1 MAIEIP
7 SLRDLS
13 RRTTADV
20 QSALP
25 SANPTL
31 RETLLQALVFATTG
45 RTWEAWQQLRLLER
59 EIFPDTASD
68 ATTQARWGA
77 LKGLAPLLASRATG
91 YVSFTQQEDE
101 VASPIPL
108 GTLLQS
114 GTGNLYRTLEAGTM
128 QAVSLSITSMTRLGS
143 TVSVQT
149 SADHSFTGISAVTIT
164 GANEADYN
172 GTHDIVAT
180 GTDSFSFEIATTP
193 ESPATGVMT
202 ASAML
207 ATGLVESDGVG
218 QAQNLASDAVL
229 ILTSSIAEVEDEARV
244 AFSTVS
250 GGSDDET
257 TEEFRAR
264 YLHDYANPVAQFN
277 QAAIERAALAV
288 PGVTDV
294 FVHPITPNIGD
305 VTVYFLRGQDADIIP
320 SPREVADVRAAIL
333 DIFPAHSNPEDLY
346 VLAPTPHLVNFTFT
360 ELEPASKS
368 LQDQIIA
375 DLKALFRSQ
384 TSVGQVLEEDTF
396 RAAIFNT
403 VTLDGQERVTRFELS
418 GPVGD
423 ITPAAGSIPTLGNLS
438 FAL

>member
-13 RRTTADV
+13 RRAAADV

-68 ATTQARWGA
+68 VTTQERWGA
-77 LKGLAPLLASRATG
+77 LKGLAPLLASKAQG
-91 YVSFTQQEDE
+91 YISFTQVEGE
-101 VASPIPL
+101 TASPIPL
-108 GTLLQS
+108 GTVLQS
-114 GTGNLYRTLEAGTM
+114 GTGDLYRTLEAVTM
-128 QAVSLSITSMTRLGS
+128 QAVSLSIVSMTRLGS
-143 TVSVQT
+143 TVTVQT
-149 SADHSFTGISAVTIT
+149 SADHNFTGKTRVTIT

-172 GTHDIVAT
+172 NTHDIVAT
-180 GTDSFSFEIATTP
+180 GTDSFSFEIETIP
-193 ESPATGVMT
+193 DSPATGTMT
-202 ASAML
+202 ASAAL
-207 ATGLVESDGVG
+207 ATALVESDGVG
-218 QAQNLASDAVL
+218 QAQNLASDAAL
-229 ILTSSIAEVEDEARV
+229 TLTSPIAGVEDEARV
-244 AFSTVS
+244 VFSTVS
-250 GGSDDET
+250 GGSDDEA

-277 QAAIERAALAV
+277 TAAIVRAARAV

-305 VTVYFLRGQDADIIP
+305 VTVYFLRGRDADIIP
-320 SPREVADVRAAIL
+320 SAKEVADVRAAIL
-333 DIFPAHSNPEDLY
+333 DIFPAHSNPGDLY
-346 VLAPTPHLVNFTFT
+346 VLAPTQHLVDFTFT

-375 DLKALFRSQ
+375 NLKALFRSQ
-384 TSVGQVLEEDTF
+384 TSVGQVLEEDAY

-418 GPVGD
+418 EPLDD
-423 ITPAAGSIPTLGNLS
+423 IVPQAGAIPALGSVTFDI
-438 FAL
+438 

>member
-1 MAIEIP
+1 
-7 SLRDLS
+7 
-13 RRTTADV
+13 
-20 QSALP
+20 
-25 SANPTL
+25 
-31 RETLLQALVFATTG
+31 
-45 RTWEAWQQLRLLER
+45 
-59 EIFPDTASD
+59 
-68 ATTQARWGA
+68 
-77 LKGLAPLLASRATG
+77 
-91 YVSFTQQEDE
+91 
-101 VASPIPL
+101 
-108 GTLLQS
+108 
-114 GTGNLYRTLEAGTM
+114 
-128 QAVSLSITSMTRLGS
+128 
-143 TVSVQT
+143 
-149 SADHSFTGISAVTIT
+149 
-164 GANEADYN
+164 
-172 GTHDIVAT
+172 
-180 GTDSFSFEIATTP
+180 
-193 ESPATGVMT
+193 
-202 ASAML
+202 
-207 ATGLVESDGVG
+207 
-218 QAQNLASDAVL
+218 
-229 ILTSSIAEVEDEARV
+229 
-244 AFSTVS
+244 
-250 GGSDDET
+250 
-257 TEEFRAR
+257 
-264 YLHDYANPVAQFN
+264 
-277 QAAIERAALAV
+277 V